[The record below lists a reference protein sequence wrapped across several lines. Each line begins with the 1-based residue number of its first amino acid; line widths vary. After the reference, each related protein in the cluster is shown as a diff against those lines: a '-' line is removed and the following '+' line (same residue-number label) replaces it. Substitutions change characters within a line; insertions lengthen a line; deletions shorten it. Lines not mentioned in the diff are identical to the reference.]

1 MNDNDNT
8 NTHPSFAPRGNAPEI
23 AVALDVSDAGEALAY
38 VARLRP
44 AASWFKIGSQLFTA
58 AGSNVVRD
66 VTRTGARVFLDLKF
80 HDIPN
85 TVAAAAREAARLGV
99 DLFNVHAAGGT
110 EMMRRALDAV
120 NEEAARRGAPESE
133 RPRVIAV
140 TVLTSHDA
148 ASVSETGVDPRHTID
163 DHVMRLALLARQAG
177 LDGVVASVHEAA
189 RVKREC
195 GADFL
200 VVTPGVRPTIEAS
213 NDGDDSNRDDQRR
226 VATPADAARAGADMI
241 VVGRTIL
248 RAADPAGVIDDINAE
263 LRRAATDRRADK
275 L

>member
-1 MNDNDNT
+1 MNDDDT
-8 NTHPSFAPRGNAPEI
+8 NTHPSFAPRGDAPEI
-23 AVALDVSDAGEALAY
+23 AVALDVSDAGEALAF
-38 VARLRP
+38 VRRLRP

-58 AGSNVVRD
+58 AGPAVVRD
-66 VTRTGARVFLDLKF
+66 VIATRARVFLDLKF

-85 TVAAAAREAARLGV
+85 TVAAASREAARLGV

-110 EMMRRALDAV
+110 EMMRRALDAAH
-120 NEEAARRGAPESE
+120 EEAARRGATESE

-148 ASVSETGVDPRHTID
+148 ASVSETGVDPRHTIA
-163 DHVMRLALLARQAG
+163 DHVIRLAALARRAG
-177 LDGVVASVHEAA
+177 LDGVVASVHETASI
-189 RVKREC
+189 KREC
-195 GADFL
+195 GDDFL
-200 VVTPGVRPTIEAS
+200 VVTPGVRPTIEAP
-213 NDGDDSNRDDQRR
+213 DGDGGSQSDDQRR

-263 LRRAATDRRADK
+263 LGRTATDRGANK

>member
-1 MNDNDNT
+1 MNDDVINIHSHSALRRD
-8 NTHPSFAPRGNAPEI
+8 APEI
-23 AVALDVSDAGEALAY
+23 AVALDVSDAGEALAF

-58 AGSNVVRD
+58 AGPSVVRG
-66 VTRTGARVFLDLKF
+66 VLTTGARVFLDLKF

-99 DLFNVHAAGGT
+99 DLFNVHAAGGA
-110 EMMRRALDAV
+110 EMMRRALDGA
-120 NEEAARRGAPESE
+120 NEEAARRGATEDE

-163 DHVMRLALLARQAG
+163 DHVIRLAALARRVG
-177 LDGVVASVHEAA
+177 LDGVVASVHETE
-189 RVKREC
+189 RIKREC

-200 VVTPGVRPTIEAS
+200 VVTPGVRPMIGAP
-213 NDGDDSNRDDQRR
+213 NGDSNSQSDDQRR
-226 VATPADAARAGADMI
+226 VATPADAARAGVDMI

-248 RAADPAGVIDDINAE
+248 RAADPAGVIDDINTE
-263 LRRAATDRRADK
+263 LRRAATDWRASK

>member
-1 MNDNDNT
+1 MKNDNT
-8 NTHPSFAPRGNAPEI
+8 TSHSATRARAPEI

-38 VARLRP
+38 VRRLRP

-110 EMMRRALDAV
+110 EMMRRAIDAAR
-120 NEEAARRGAPESE
+120 EETARRGASDDE

-140 TVLTSHDA
+140 TVLTSHDP
-148 ASVSETGVDPRHTID
+148 ASFAETGVDPRHTID
-163 DHVMRLALLARQAG
+163 DHVVRLALLARQAG
-177 LDGVVASVHEAA
+177 LDGVVASVHETE
-189 RVKREC
+189 RIKREC

-200 VVTPGVRPTIEAS
+200 VVTPGVRPAIEAS
-213 NDGDDSNRDDQRR
+213 DGGADSSRDDQRR